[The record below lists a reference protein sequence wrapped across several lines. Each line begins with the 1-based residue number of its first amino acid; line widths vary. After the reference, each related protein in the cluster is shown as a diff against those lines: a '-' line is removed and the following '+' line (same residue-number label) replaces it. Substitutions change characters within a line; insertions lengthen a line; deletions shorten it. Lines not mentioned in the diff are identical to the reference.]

1 MQVGQISLSKG
12 IYNLVKDHLKQ
23 KNKLSDFN
31 KQKLEME
38 LKSAK
43 ILSGKEIPEDVVAI
57 NSNVKIKDI
66 DTDQEFVFD
75 LVGPSEAKVKNNK
88 LSVLS
93 PIGLAL
99 VGYNVGQEV
108 HWEMPDGFKRYR
120 IENVS
125 VNK

>member
-38 LKSAK
+38 LQSAI

-57 NSNVKIKDI
+57 NSSVKIKDI

-75 LVGPSEAKVKNNK
+75 LVGPSDAKVKNNK

-125 VNK
+125 LNK